1 MTRPARPQLTLAVA
15 GTVLGIGLGVVAAA
29 IMPGLGAIIG
39 ALVAVIGAT
48 AVAAILL
55 VTTWPASAGTAADDT
70 AWTEFRRE
78 LRRARRSGRPLTLL
92 RIPIPEPASSD
103 VPGSATLV
111 RAIGAELRL
120 IDRTWVDGDSI
131 YLMLPESSRSA
142 ATVVVDRLA
151 AAPATVAVGAAH
163 MATFPEDG
171 LTSGALL
178 AAVHGTAVGQVP
190 IPLRPSH
197 DEPSIR
203 TVEADAALG
212 GATGPR

>member
-1 MTRPARPQLTLAVA
+1 MV
-15 GTVLGIGLGVVAAA
+15 
-29 IMPGLGAIIG
+29 PGLGSIVG
-39 ALVAVIGAT
+39 VLVAVIGAS
-48 AVAAILL
+48 AVVAIVLA
-55 VTTWPASAGTAADDT
+55 TTWPPSAGSAADDT

-92 RIPIPEPASSD
+92 RIPVAEPASSD
-103 VPGSATLV
+103 APGAANLA

-151 AAPATVAVGAAH
+151 AEPATAVAATAR

-197 DEPSIR
+197 EEASIR
-203 TVEADAALG
+203 AVDADAALG
-212 GATGPR
+212 GVTGPR

>member
-1 MTRPARPQLTLAVA
+1 MTRPARPQLTLAAA
-15 GTVLGIGLGVVAAA
+15 GTVLGIGLGVVATET
-29 IMPGLGAIIG
+29 IPGLGGIVG
-39 ALVAVIGAT
+39 ALLAVVGAT
-48 AVAAILL
+48 AVVAIVLA
-55 VTTWPASAGTAADDT
+55 TTWPADNPASADDT

-92 RIPIPEPASSD
+92 RIPIPERTSAD
-103 VPGSATLV
+103 APGGATLV
-111 RAIGAELRL
+111 RAIAAELRL

-151 AAPATVAVGAAH
+151 ATPAMAAVAAAH
-163 MATFPEDG
+163 LATFPEDG

-190 IPLRPSH
+190 IPLRPSP
-197 DEPSIR
+197 DESSIR

-212 GATGPR
+212 GATGQG

>member
-1 MTRPARPQLTLAVA
+1 
-15 GTVLGIGLGVVAAA
+15 
-29 IMPGLGAIIG
+29 
-39 ALVAVIGAT
+39 
-48 AVAAILL
+48 
-55 VTTWPASAGTAADDT
+55 
-70 AWTEFRRE
+70 
-78 LRRARRSGRPLTLL
+78 
-92 RIPIPEPASSD
+92 
-103 VPGSATLV
+103 
-111 RAIGAELRL
+111 
-120 IDRTWVDGDSI
+120 VDGDSI

-151 AAPATVAVGAAH
+151 AEPATAAVATAR

-197 DEPSIR
+197 EEAPMRAVD
-203 TVEADAALG
+203 ADAALG